1 VEIKKLAAAFAGV
14 TVVFGFGAMAPA
26 SAADPQVFGLQQTV
40 TEPNGGEI
48 GYTVTR
54 FFPSE
59 DAIPYPVTGRL
70 YEVSVRADAING
82 MPTPMVGAFSARTDS
97 GQSYPA
103 IANVWTPQGLS
114 GMTLLPGGHGSG
126 IVYFDAV
133 GEAPTSVVYN
143 GAGETL
149 TWIEPPVAPP
159 AEEAASDEGASGSGE
174 SAAASESGSAD
185 TSAAAKAEVNSD
197 VAVQDGG

>member
-1 VEIKKLAAAFAGV
+1 MEIKKLAAAFAGV

-59 DAIPYPVTGRL
+59 DAIPYPVTGQL

-114 GMTLLPGGHGSG
+114 GMTLLPGGHASG
-126 IVYFDAV
+126 TVYFDAA

-159 AEEAASDEGASGSGE
+159 AEEAASDEGAGSSEE
-174 SAAASESGSAD
+174 SAAPESASPD
-185 TSAAAKAEVNSD
+185 TSAAARAAGNAD
-197 VAVQDGG
+197 VAVQDEG